1 LVLLRIS
8 LSAYGLATGL
18 TVLFSPVPQAI
29 STHAAGVVDF
39 LSAAL
44 LLAGFLTPI
53 AGVLFLLAT
62 ILESI
67 QNSPIDFFANLN
79 QVSVFVVLLLASA
92 SLVLLGPG
100 LFSLDARLFGRREII
115 IPQRGKTG
123 SGSSHN

>member
-1 LVLLRIS
+1 VLLRVS

-18 TVLFSPVPQAI
+18 TVLFSPAPQAVY
-29 STHAAGVVDF
+29 THAAGVVDF
-39 LSAAL
+39 LSAVL

-79 QVSVFVVLLLASA
+79 QASMFVLLLLASA

-115 IPQRGKTG
+115 IPQRGKQG
-123 SGSSHN
+123 PSSPHN